1 MNSLPFVAES
11 EYREALLEEDGP
23 ADGMDTDK
31 GPESKGVR
39 LHPSATSIAR
49 YLFITLVLMALLFSI
64 PALLN
69 HPPANSPD
77 GFSSMSTSRQEGT
90 WDQCGNSPADAI
102 ERGCRFDVM
111 SFSWLPLPCFD
122 SSLSAEF
129 LALRDWHWYLD
140 STDEQEVLV
149 NEVELGTHDQ
159 LFVTW
164 EYHLNHCTYMWKK
177 LHRAILREGPI
188 DSYIGNYSHT
198 LHCAEVLVG
207 NSVPLAEKNTF
218 IFIKYP
224 TCIL

>member
-1 MNSLPFVAES
+1 MNSLPFAAES
-11 EYREALLEEDGP
+11 EDREALLGEDGP
-23 ADGMDTDK
+23 DGKDTDK
-31 GPESKGVR
+31 GSESKGIG
-39 LHPSATSIAR
+39 LHPSVTSIAR
-49 YLFITLVLMALLFSI
+49 YLFVTLVLMSLLFSI

-77 GFSSMSTSRQEGT
+77 AFSSMSTSRQEGT

-111 SFSWLPLPCFD
+111 SFSWLPLPCYD
-122 SSLSAEF
+122 SRLSAEF

-140 STDEQEVLV
+140 STDGQEVPV
-149 NEVELGTHDQ
+149 NEVELGIHDQ

-177 LHRAILREGPI
+177 LHRAILQDGPI
-188 DSYIGNYSHT
+188 DGYIGNYNHT

-207 NSVPLAEKNTF
+207 HSVPLTEKNTF